1 MKMKNVKTLFASLL
15 LTLMVVACDEFG
27 GDVDISKDD
36 PVGTIILKLYCYS
49 DVELADGTTLYLKEG
64 YNFSYPSG
72 QIAVVGKVNKLS
84 KITTV
89 PETGWTTSVAAKKG
103 YGYVI
108 RRDVGGT
115 MHYARLYVAS
125 QIVSDYG
132 DYGEILGVN
141 IKYQPDWKIE

>member
-1 MKMKNVKTLFASLL
+1 MKNVKTLFASLL

-72 QIAVVGKVNKLS
+72 QIAVVGKVNK
-84 KITTV
+84 
-89 PETGWTTSVAAKKG
+89 
-103 YGYVI
+103 
-108 RRDVGGT
+108 
-115 MHYARLYVAS
+115 
-125 QIVSDYG
+125 
-132 DYGEILGVN
+132 
-141 IKYQPDWKIE
+141 